1 MERKITDIY
10 KEYKIMPSLQM
21 HMLRV
26 AAVTKMIVDNYN
38 MDLDKESLVVA
49 ALVHD
54 LGNIVK
60 MDNMATFPD
69 FFEPEGVEYWQKVRD
84 EFVLKYGDNDHHANF
99 KILNELGMS
108 KMIISIVDQND
119 YRDLCTKLRNTNI
132 EAQIMHYA
140 DGRVAPRGVLSYFE
154 RMEESGRRYRKDND
168 EAWENHRKSLVRCG
182 LELEQEIFSNCK
194 IKPEDITDEV
204 VGPIIEELKH
214 FVIK

>member
-69 FFEPEGVEYWQKVRD
+69 FFEPEGVEY
-84 EFVLKYGDNDHHANF
+84 
-99 KILNELGMS
+99 
-108 KMIISIVDQND
+108 
-119 YRDLCTKLRNTNI
+119 
-132 EAQIMHYA
+132 
-140 DGRVAPRGVLSYFE
+140 
-154 RMEESGRRYRKDND
+154 
-168 EAWENHRKSLVRCG
+168 
-182 LELEQEIFSNCK
+182 
-194 IKPEDITDEV
+194 
-204 VGPIIEELKH
+204 
-214 FVIK
+214 